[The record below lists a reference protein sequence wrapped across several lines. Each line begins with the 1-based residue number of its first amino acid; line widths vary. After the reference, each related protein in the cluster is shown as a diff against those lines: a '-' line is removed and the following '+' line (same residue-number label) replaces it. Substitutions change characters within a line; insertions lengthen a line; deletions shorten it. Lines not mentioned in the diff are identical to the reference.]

1 MYRQDNINSYRDPG
15 RQTALT
21 PEEYHMKQLEN
32 TAFLM
37 GVLSIPS
44 FFLFSVTGPFLLGSM
59 AVIFAVL
66 SKGGRLK
73 YSPKGRR
80 ALALGLFAIIISI
93 VFLAYSFR
101 TLQTMLSD
109 PDSRQRLSDIL
120 YQKYGLTLDELIP
133 VLSDIPVLRDLFK

>member
-1 MYRQDNINSYRDPG
+1 MYYQNNINPYRDPG

-21 PEEYHMKQLEN
+21 PEEYHMKRLEN

-44 FFLFSVTGPFLLGSM
+44 FFLFSVTGPFLLGSL

-73 YSPKGRR
+73 FSPKGRR
-80 ALALGLFAIIISI
+80 AMALGLFAIIMGI
-93 VFLAYSFR
+93 VLMVYSFR

-109 PDSRQRLSDIL
+109 PASRQRLSDIL
-120 YQKYGLTLDELIP
+120 YQKYGLTLEELIP
-133 VLSDIPVLRDLFK
+133 ALSDIPVLRDLLK